1 MQDRKDQSRE
11 SKTGGAI
18 NKQGD
23 SSKTQSQQQDWT
35 KPFWK
40 DVDLDINEGEE
51 NFHPKGDRRENP
63 MEQEREGGSKQTDK
77 NDFNNL
83 KDNSKKQREG

>member
-1 MQDRKDQSRE
+1 
-11 SKTGGAI
+11 
-18 NKQGD
+18 
-23 SSKTQSQQQDWT
+23 
-35 KPFWK
+35 
-40 DVDLDINEGEE
+40 
-51 NFHPKGDRRENP
+51 

>member
-18 NKQGD
+18 NQQGD

-35 KPFWK
+35 KPIRK

-51 NFHPKGDRRENP
+51 NFHPKGDRRKTRWNKK
-63 MEQEREGGSKQTDK
+63 ERAAANKPIKMISII
-77 NDFNNL
+77 
-83 KDNSKKQREG
+83 